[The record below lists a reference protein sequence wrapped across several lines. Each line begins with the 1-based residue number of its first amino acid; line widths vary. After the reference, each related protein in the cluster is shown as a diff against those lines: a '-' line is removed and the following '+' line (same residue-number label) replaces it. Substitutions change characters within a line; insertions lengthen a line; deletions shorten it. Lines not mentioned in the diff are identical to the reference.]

1 MIVVARSHQ
10 LLRVESFGETHNISK
25 EDLGRD
31 ENILIAEYVLPFT
44 VPRLSDVI
52 EACSQREF
60 SGAHDQAPSPTA
72 VTVVPDDRRHHVARV
87 VGEVL
92 DMKMISLQCGVTH

>member
-1 MIVVARSHQ
+1 MIVVGRSHQ

-31 ENILIAEYVLPFT
+31 ENILIAGYVLPFT

-52 EACSQREF
+52 EACSPRYF

-72 VTVVPDDRRHHVARV
+72 VVVPHDRRHHVARV

-92 DMKMISLQCGVTH
+92 DMKMIWLQCGVTH